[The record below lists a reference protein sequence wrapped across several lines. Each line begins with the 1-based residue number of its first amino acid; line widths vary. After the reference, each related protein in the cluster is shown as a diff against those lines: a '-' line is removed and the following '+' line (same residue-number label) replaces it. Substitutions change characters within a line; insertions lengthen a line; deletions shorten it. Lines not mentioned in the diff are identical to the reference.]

1 MNLKAYLRGIGA
13 GMIVA
18 ALVMGVSVPKKAKTA
33 EPPIDK
39 TTLKT
44 SVSLSTSSSE
54 KDDTSA
60 SVSASSVSV
69 SSVSSLSSS
78 TESSGSG
85 TEDKTSVSSV
95 STEDNKGSTVSAGVE
110 SGNKEIPEEPENK
123 ENDTENKTDSSTE
136 TSVSKINPMPEGESG
151 YTEEDGKVEIKI
163 IKGDSSVSVSRRM
176 FEAGLVESAAEFDKY
191 LCANGYDKSI
201 SVGVYEIEYGL
212 DFETMAKI
220 ITRRK

>member
-18 ALVMGVSVPKKAKTA
+18 ALVMGVTATPKAKTS

-44 SVSLSTSSSE
+44 SVSLSSGSSDKNE
-54 KDDTSA
+54 T
-60 SVSASSVSV
+60 SVSASNAPASASAAASV
-69 SSVSSLSSS
+69 SSSK
-78 TESSGSG
+78 EPDGSG
-85 TEDKTSVSSV
+85 TGDKASITSAG
-95 STEDNKGSTVSAGVE
+95 TEDNKGSMVSAGVE